1 MFQIVLR
8 SQTDGRIVS
17 YWRSGRSGRGWFALQ
32 PTKYGT
38 RAEAEKELDAL
49 RPSQA
54 ANNARIFIE
63 PATR

>member
-8 SQTDGRIVS
+8 SQTEGRIVS
-17 YWRSGRSGRGWFALQ
+17 YWRSGRSDRGWYPYL

-63 PATR
+63 PADR